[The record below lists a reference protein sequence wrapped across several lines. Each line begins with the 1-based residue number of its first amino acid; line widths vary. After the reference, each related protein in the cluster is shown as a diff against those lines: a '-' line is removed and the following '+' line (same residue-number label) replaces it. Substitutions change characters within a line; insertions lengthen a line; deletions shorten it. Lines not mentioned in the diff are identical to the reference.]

1 MTDLNIAEL
10 EDELQTARGQKDING
25 EIIALRQLGSFYQK
39 NRKLTKAA
47 SCLSKALNIVEK
59 TENAGDKAVV
69 FANLGCVYW
78 EMAQLKKAMTHFQEA
93 LKIQR
98 QIQDVTG
105 QTAVLILLG
114 ISHWRKCQWEEGL
127 SYFREAFDT
136 QKTHD
141 RKTEKSLEDEGYYS
155 LSEAMERGVATLQNR
170 VRLGQEQ
177 NDPLKILQPMFSM
190 VPLVLF
196 TGRVSE
202 VEPLLQE
209 AGSLAERLQ
218 KKDILDV
225 IPKLRGLVRDFC

>member
-1 MTDLNIAEL
+1 MTELNIADL
-10 EDELQTARGQKDING
+10 EDELKSAREQKDING
-25 EIIALRQLGSFYQK
+25 EVIALRQLGSFYLK
-39 NRKLTKAA
+39 SRKLTKAA
-47 SCLSKALNIVEK
+47 SCLAKALNIVEK
-59 TENAGDKAVV
+59 RGNAGDKAVV

-93 LKIQR
+93 LKIQK

-105 QTAVLILLG
+105 QTAVLTLLG

-127 SYFREAFDT
+127 SYFRDVIDM
-136 QKTHD
+136 QKTD
-141 RKTEKSLEDEGYYS
+141 NQRTEKAPEDKGYVS

-170 VRLGQEQ
+170 IRLGREQ
-177 NDPLKILQPMFSM
+177 NDPLKILQPMFSL

-196 TGRVSE
+196 TGRVSG

-209 AGSLAERLQ
+209 AGSLAGRLQ

-225 IPKLRGLVRDFC
+225 IPKLRELVRNFC